1 MMRYNMYSR
10 KTWITNNWHI
20 FSKYIPMK
28 VFDIPYIKY
37 SIYDILYIMDRYVI
51 DIIYS
56 FIYGWNPYKLLYS
69 YLLKKLNEV
78 LTNYKISMIFVGFS
92 AGRESHPGRSEA
104 MPLLRNLNRFLFCT
118 IVKAT
123 IIPNMTRD
131 DTWRAII
138 LTSLSEINSWFSEI
152 HLP

>member
-1 MMRYNMYSR
+1 
-10 KTWITNNWHI
+10 
-20 FSKYIPMK
+20 MK

-78 LTNYKISMIFVGFS
+78 LTNYKISMIFVGLVVIRCIS
-92 AGRESHPGRSEA
+92 SESQLAERVTLVDPKPCH
-104 MPLLRNLNRFLFCT
+104 FC
-118 IVKAT
+118 
-123 IIPNMTRD
+123 
-131 DTWRAII
+131 AI
-138 LTSLSEINSWFSEI
+138 
-152 HLP
+152 